1 MQDMSDIDALDHALD
16 DVADDISPRSYT
28 SRPSR
33 KPAPQPEQGSFP
45 QRLLRALATMAV
57 RSKRRQADLT
67 AAICRGEL
75 QTEATDLAPT
85 LRSLEEQG
93 FIEQIVPLYDGG
105 MLVSVTSRGIE
116 QLNTLPRWAMM
127 GSN

>member
-16 DVADDISPRSYT
+16 DVADDLSPQSYT
-28 SRPSR
+28 SRPRR
-33 KPAPQPEQGSFP
+33 KPALEADQSSFP

-67 AAICRGEL
+67 AAICRGGL
-75 QTEATDLAPT
+75 QKEAADLAPA

-105 MLVSVTSRGIE
+105 VLVSVTSRGIE

-127 GSN
+127 GAN